1 MKERKK
7 DAQIAH
13 EHTARIAKR
22 TRRLCLAAFLVALSF
37 LLGLLAK
44 TLQGTSPLR
53 LTVEGLPILFAGITL
68 GPLWGAAVGV
78 MADLLSCL
86 MAGQTPLPLITVGAA
101 ALGLLAGLFARLLFR
116 KDALLSGPPS
126 YPALL
131 LLTAAAHTVG
141 SILIKSY
148 ALSAFYGFDTLIFR
162 APIYLGIILLESY
175 LLYLL
180 LRSHPIRRELER
192 LLKP

>member
-1 MKERKK
+1 MKDRKH
-7 DAQIAH
+7 AGVVSV
-13 EHTARIAKR
+13 RV
-22 TRRLCLAAFLVALSF
+22 RRLCLAAFLVALSF
-37 LLGLLAK
+37 LLGWLAK
-44 TLQGTSPLR
+44 ALQGTSPLR
-53 LTVEGLPILFAGITL
+53 FTVEGLPILL
-68 GPLWGAAVGV
+68 GGLCLGGVYGALIGV
-78 MADLLSCL
+78 TADLLSCL
-86 MAGQTPLPLITVGAA
+86 LAGQAPLPLITVGAA
-101 ALGLLAGLFARLLFR
+101 MIGLIPGLFSRLFLR
-116 KDALLSGPPS
+116 KQPIYTASPS
-126 YPALL
+126 YPVLL